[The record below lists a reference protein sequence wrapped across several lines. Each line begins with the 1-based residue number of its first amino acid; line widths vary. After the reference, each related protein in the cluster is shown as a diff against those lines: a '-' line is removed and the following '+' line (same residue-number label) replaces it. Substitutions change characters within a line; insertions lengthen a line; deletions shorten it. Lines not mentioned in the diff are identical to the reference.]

1 MKKTILLVGSFVF
14 LSLTLVAQEKEEDE
28 EEKEKTPFKK
38 TLFTGGSI
46 SLAFYNNTFLVGGN
60 PVFGSSVTNWLD
72 AGIVVNYSYT
82 SQRHVQ
88 QPYDRLRQTV
98 FGGGAFVKLYPVRF
112 LFAQAQVEHNW
123 INQKY
128 IPSVSGIT
136 IKDKMQARSYL
147 IGGGYTT
154 GRYGRG
160 GQPFYYLA
168 VLFDISGNIYSP
180 YTEGDGSAYP
190 IIRAGLQIPLF
201 QNSDDDEEPPRRG
214 F

>member
-1 MKKTILLVGSFVF
+1 LVSGILF
-14 LSLTLVAQEKEEDE
+14 LSFIAIAQEKEEE
-28 EEKEKTPFKK
+28 EEKEKMPFKQ

-46 SLAFYNNTFLVGGN
+46 SLAFYNSTFLIGAN
-60 PVFGSSVTNWLD
+60 PVFGSSLTKWLD

-98 FGGGAFVKLYPVRF
+98 YGGGAFVKLYPVRF
-112 LFAQAQVEHNW
+112 LFAQAQVEKNW
-123 INQKY
+123 IHQKY

-136 IKDKMQARSYL
+136 IKDKMQATSYL

-154 GRYGRG
+154 GRNGRG
-160 GQPFYYLA
+160 GEPFYYLA
-168 VLFDISGNIYSP
+168 VLFDISGNIFSP
-180 YTEGDGSAYP
+180 YTEGDGSAIP

-201 QNSDDDEEPPRRG
+201 QNSGEADESPKKG